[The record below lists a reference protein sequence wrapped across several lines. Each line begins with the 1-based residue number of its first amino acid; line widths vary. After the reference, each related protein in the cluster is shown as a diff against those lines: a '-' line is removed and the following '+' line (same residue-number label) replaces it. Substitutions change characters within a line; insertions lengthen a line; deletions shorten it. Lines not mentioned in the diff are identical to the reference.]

1 MNYYNTTIKFNEY
14 PALGVRTRIL
24 FYFVVLYLIETKV
37 KLNTIFSLCCVF
49 FVVLRAQKYFNCDFV
64 LIFHNSLDTEW
75 NKQQNIIL
83 IIALRGVV

>member
-1 MNYYNTTIKFNEY
+1 MNIPRLVSE
-14 PALGVRTRIL
+14 RD
-24 FYFVVLYLIETKV
+24 VVLYLIETKV